1 MLGTMETPMDQIM
14 EMFGA
19 VNPNPH
25 LRKRESQEEPT
36 QAAAKFIKG
45 KGKGKGKKG
54 GFGPSPQQQGS
65 FGPPVRYHQSPF
77 VTTPATT
84 STMDQEQ
91 WEQYMQTLLAAV
103 ARLALRVDNEV
114 QVLKQDFSLVL
125 WMRPGEHTALQM
137 MFNKAKE
144 WKDKAMKTDVDETP
158 TLRTTLAIAMV
169 QEVINRVGQVAGDA
183 DKARKL
189 QEVGWRDPTTG
200 WPYQKWDP
208 ESKMLVTVSERAPL
222 KDMEILQL
230 LEELKTKLLGQTV
243 MRFHSTRPLSSDM
256 KGLATFLL
264 EISQR
269 SKEAQRA
276 WELLHVLMGSSV
288 WQLTAVQYKR
298 EGWKKSILNKMVRE
312 YLGEKAWR
320 LLLAKTGQPV
330 HIYHM
335 FRGYVEYGK
344 PGAPWQGYQLQ

>member
-1 MLGTMETPMDQIM
+1 MDQIM
-14 EMFGA
+14 EMFGT
-19 VNPNPH
+19 VNPSPT
-25 LRKRESQEEPT
+25 LRKREFQDSPAPEV
-36 QAAAKFIKG
+36 ASKFPKA

-54 GFGPSPQQQGS
+54 GFGPNPHQQGS
-65 FGPPVRYHQSPF
+65 FGPPARYHQSPF
-77 VTTPATT
+77 TTTPATT

-91 WEQYMQTLLAAV
+91 WEQYMQALLAAV

-114 QVLKQDFSLVL
+114 QVLKQDFSFVL

-137 MFNKAKE
+137 MFNTAKA
-144 WKDKAMKTDVDETP
+144 WKDKTMNTDVKEIP
-158 TLRTTLAIAMV
+158 TLRTTLAVAIV
-169 QEVINRVGQVAGDA
+169 QEVINRVGQVTGDA

-189 QEVGWRDPTTG
+189 QEVGWRDANTG
-200 WPYQKWDP
+200 WPFQKWDA
-208 ESKMLVTVSERAPL
+208 ESKMLVMESERAPL

-230 LEELKTKLLGQTV
+230 LEELKQKLLGQTV
-243 MRFHSTRPLSSDM
+243 MRFHSTRPLTSDM

-298 EGWKKSILNKMVRE
+298 EGWNKSILNKMVRE
-312 YLGEKAWR
+312 YLGQCLNLFFQTPPICATCMR
-320 LLLAKTGQPV
+320 SFSV
-330 HIYHM
+330 CH
-335 FRGYVEYGK
+335 
-344 PGAPWQGYQLQ
+344 GA